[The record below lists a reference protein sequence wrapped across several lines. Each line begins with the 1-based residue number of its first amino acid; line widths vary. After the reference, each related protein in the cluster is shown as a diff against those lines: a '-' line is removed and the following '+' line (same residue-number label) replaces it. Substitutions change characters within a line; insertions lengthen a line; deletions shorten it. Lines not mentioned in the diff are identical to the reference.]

1 MDDGKYIE
9 PIVDTRQCRY
19 TGRMTT
25 SPDHDRIKLTQAV
38 QFVKGVGPQRAEL
51 LGKIGIK
58 TAADLL
64 FFFPRRYQDF
74 TEQCDI
80 ADLQAEQSVSVV
92 GKVYDVAISGYG
104 NRHVLNVLIEQT
116 DGALLRGVWFN
127 QRYMTNKFTVG
138 QIVQFRGKV
147 SRRGERWQMTH
158 PNVIWVDDP
167 QQIPRGQWVPV
178 YPLTDGINQR
188 QIRKVVSAAVEEYAP
203 LVKESFPESMRKD
216 LQVCD
221 IQSAIEGIHQPRDE
235 EHYEQARKRL
245 VFQELL
251 VLQLALAIR
260 RHRIQARSIAPPLE
274 LSAKIRSRIFG
285 RLPFQL
291 SESQQKVFQEI
302 SADMNRP
309 FPMNRLLH
317 GEVGSGKT
325 MVAIC
330 AMMLAVAAGHQAA
343 LMAPT
348 EILAQQHFQ
357 TLSRLL
363 KNSRVRLAL
372 CTGSQKALERR
383 TTNEQ
388 VALGEIDIVIGTT
401 AIVQSSLEFKH
412 LGLVVIDE
420 QHKFGVRQRARLKQ
434 SGFDP
439 HYLVMTA
446 TPIPRSLTMTWFG
459 DLDVSVLQRRPEAVS
474 TINTYLGT
482 EESRE
487 KWWQFFTEKLR
498 HGRQGFVVAPL
509 VRGDADNAVNSA
521 EKLYE
526 SLVHGPLE
534 SFRVGLI
541 HGQQT
546 AEEKQ
551 AAMRDFASGELQV
564 LVATGVIEVGI
575 DVPNASVMTI
585 ESAERFGLSQLHQLR
600 GRVGRGQ
607 HAGYVCAFA
616 TSQDPTEVERL
627 AAFAELDNGFDLAE
641 ADLRLRGPGNLFSTQ
656 QTGFPP
662 LRIADLIKDSAILKQ
677 SQKWARSLIAVDP
690 DLAEPG
696 LSRLR
701 QLVLLRYGKVLEISD
716 VG

>member
-1 MDDGKYIE
+1 MSTNDE
-9 PIVDTRQCRY
+9 
-19 TGRMTT
+19 
-25 SPDHDRIKLTQAV
+25 DRVKLTQAV
-38 QFVKGVGPQRAEL
+38 QYVKGVGPQRAEL
-51 LGKIGIK
+51 LGKLGIK

-74 TEQCDI
+74 TEQCNI
-80 ADLQAEQSVSVV
+80 ADLPSDEPVSIV
-92 GKVYDVAISGYG
+92 GTVYDVALSNYG
-104 NRHVLNVLIEQT
+104 NRHVLTILIEQP
-116 DGALLRGVWFN
+116 DGSLLRGIWFN
-127 QRYMTNKFTVG
+127 QRYMANKFETG
-138 QIVQFRGKV
+138 QLVQFRGQAV
-147 SRRGERWQMTH
+147 QRGGYWQMTH
-158 PNVIWVDDP
+158 PTVTWIDDAES
-167 QQIPRGQWVPV
+167 IPAGYWPV
-178 YPLTDGINQR
+178 YPLTDGINQH
-188 QIRKVVSAAVEEYAP
+188 QMRKIVAAAVDDYTD
-203 LVKESFPESMRKD
+203 LVTESFPDSLRHEF
-216 LQVCD
+216 QVCD
-221 IQSAIEGIHQPRDE
+221 IQSAIHWIHQPRDQQQYE
-235 EHYEQARKRL
+235 EARERL

-251 VLQLALAIR
+251 ILQLALAMR
-260 RHRIQARSIAPPLE
+260 RHRVQARSVAPPLE
-274 LSAKIRSRIFG
+274 LSPKIRARILG

-291 SESQQKVFQEI
+291 SESQQQVFAEI
-302 SADMNRP
+302 SADMNRA

-330 AMMLAVAAGHQAA
+330 AMMLTVAAGHQAA

-363 KNSRVRLAL
+363 DNSRVRLAL
-372 CTGSQKALERR
+372 CTGSQKTSERR
-383 TTNEQ
+383 SVNEQ
-388 VALGEIDIVIGTT
+388 VARGEIDIVIGTT
-401 AIVQSSLEFKH
+401 AIVQSSLQFQQ

-420 QHKFGVRQRARLKQ
+420 QHKFGVRQRARLKH

-446 TPIPRSLTMTWFG
+446 TPIPRSISMTLFG
-459 DLDVSVLQRRPEAVS
+459 DLDVSVLERHQSAVS
-474 TINTYLGT
+474 HTNTYLGT

-487 KWWQFFTEKLR
+487 KWWQFFTEKLLQ
-498 HGRQGFVVAPL
+498 GRQGFVVAPL
-509 VRGDADNAVNSA
+509 VRGSEDTDVHSA

-534 SFRVGLI
+534 PFRVGLI

-546 AEEKQ
+546 PQEKQ
-551 AAMRDFASGELQV
+551 AAMEGFASGELQV

-575 DVPNASVMTI
+575 DVPNATVMTI

-607 HAGYVCAFA
+607 HPGFVCVFA
-616 TSQDPTEVERL
+616 TSQDPTEIERL
-627 AAFAELDNGFDLAE
+627 TEFSEIDNGFELSE
-641 ADLRLRGPGNLFSTQ
+641 ADLRIRGPGNLFSTE

-662 LRIADLIKDSAILKQ
+662 LMIANLIRDEAILRQ
-677 SQKWARSLIAVDP
+677 TQQLARSMISGDP
-690 DLAEPG
+690 DLADPG

-701 QLVLLRYGKVLEISD
+701 QLVLLRYGQALEISD

>member
-1 MDDGKYIE
+1 M
-9 PIVDTRQCRY
+9 PPTH
-19 TGRMTT
+19 
-25 SPDHDRIKLTQAV
+25 DHDRIKLTQPV

-51 LGKIGIK
+51 LGKLDIK
-58 TAADLL
+58 TASDLL

-74 TEQCDI
+74 TQQCNI
-80 ADLQAEQSVSVV
+80 VDLQSEEPVSVV
-92 GKVYDVAISGYG
+92 GEVYDVTQSAHG
-104 NRHVLNVLIEQT
+104 NRHILNVVIEQP

-127 QRYMTNKFTVG
+127 QRFMVNKFETG
-138 QIVQFRGKV
+138 QTVQFRGKAAKR
-147 SRRGERWQMTH
+147 SSRWQMTH
-158 PNVIWVDDP
+158 PTVIWIDDS
-167 QQIPRGQWVPV
+167 QSIPTGQWLPV
-178 YPLTDGINQR
+178 YSLTDGINQY
-188 QIRKVVSAAVEEYAP
+188 QMRKIVAAAVEDCAE
-203 LVKESFPESMRKD
+203 LVAESFPDSLRQE
-216 LQVCD
+216 LEVCD
-221 IQSAIEGIHQPRDE
+221 IESAIKWIHQPRDE
-235 EHYEQARKRL
+235 QQYEQARNRL

-260 RHRIQARSIAPPLE
+260 RHRVQARSVAPPLE
-274 LSAKIRSRIFG
+274 LSPKIRARIIG
-285 RLPFQL
+285 RLPFEL
-291 SESQQKVFQEI
+291 SESQQQVFQEI

-363 KNSRVRLAL
+363 QNSRVSLAL
-372 CTGSQKALERR
+372 CTGSQKVSERR
-383 TTNEQ
+383 ATHQ
-388 VALGEIDIVIGTT
+388 RVAHGEIDIVIGTT
-401 AIVQSSLEFKH
+401 AIVQSSLDFKQ

-420 QHKFGVRQRARLKQ
+420 QHKFGVEQRARLKQ

-446 TPIPRSLTMTWFG
+446 TPIPRSITMTLFG
-459 DLDVSVLQRRPEAVS
+459 DLDISVLQRHQAAVNK
-474 TINTYLGT
+474 TNTYLGT
-482 EESRE
+482 EDSRE
-487 KWWQFFTEKLR
+487 KWWQFFAEKLR
-498 HGRQGFVVAPL
+498 QGRQGFVVAPL
-509 VRGDADNAVNSA
+509 VRGADDTEVNSA

-526 SLVHGPLE
+526 SMVHGPLE

-546 AEEKQ
+546 SEEKQ
-551 AAMRDFASGELQV
+551 STMEKFTSGQLQV
-564 LVATGVIEVGI
+564 LIATGVIEVGI
-575 DVPNASVMTI
+575 DVPNATVMTI

-607 HAGYVCAFA
+607 HPGYVCAFA
-616 TSQDPTEVERL
+616 TSQDPTEIDRL
-627 AAFAELDNGFDLAE
+627 NAFAEIDNGFELAQ

-662 LRIADLIKDSAILKQ
+662 LMIADLIRDEAILQ
-677 SQKWARSLIAVDP
+677 QTQQQARAIIAEDP
-690 DLAEPG
+690 DLADPA
-696 LSRLR
+696 LTRLR
-701 QLVLLRYGKVLEISD
+701 QLVLLRYGQALEISD

>member
-1 MDDGKYIE
+1 M
-9 PIVDTRQCRY
+9 PPTH
-19 TGRMTT
+19 
-25 SPDHDRIKLTQAV
+25 DHDRIKLTQPV

-51 LGKIGIK
+51 LGKLDIK
-58 TAADLL
+58 TASDLL

-74 TEQCDI
+74 TQQCNI
-80 ADLQAEQSVSVV
+80 VDLQSEEPVSVV
-92 GKVYDVAISGYG
+92 GEVYDVTQSAHG
-104 NRHVLNVLIEQT
+104 NRHILNVVIEQP

-127 QRYMTNKFTVG
+127 QPFMVNKFETG
-138 QIVQFRGKV
+138 QTVQFRGKAAKR
-147 SRRGERWQMTH
+147 SSRWQMTH
-158 PNVIWVDDP
+158 PTVIWIDDS
-167 QQIPRGQWVPV
+167 QSIPTGQWLPV
-178 YPLTDGINQR
+178 YSLTDGINQH
-188 QIRKVVSAAVEEYAP
+188 QMRKIVAAAVEDCTE
-203 LVKESFPESMRKD
+203 LVAESFPEPLRQE
-216 LQVCD
+216 LEVCD
-221 IQSAIEGIHQPRDE
+221 IESAIKWIHQPRDE
-235 EHYEQARKRL
+235 QQYERARNRL

-260 RHRIQARSIAPPLE
+260 RHRVQARSVAPPLE
-274 LSAKIRSRIFG
+274 LSPKIRARIIG
-285 RLPFQL
+285 RLPFEL
-291 SESQQKVFQEI
+291 SESQQQVFQEI

-330 AMMLAVAAGHQAA
+330 AMMLAVAAGHQTA

-363 KNSRVRLAL
+363 QNSRVSLAL
-372 CTGSQKALERR
+372 CTGSQKVSERR
-383 TTNEQ
+383 ATHQ
-388 VALGEIDIVIGTT
+388 RVAQGEIDIVIGTT
-401 AIVQSSLEFKH
+401 AIVQSSLDFKQ

-420 QHKFGVRQRARLKQ
+420 QHKFGVQQRARLKQ

-446 TPIPRSLTMTWFG
+446 TPIPRSITMTLFG
-459 DLDVSVLQRRPEAVS
+459 DLDISVLQRHQAAVNK
-474 TINTYLGT
+474 TNTYLGT
-482 EESRE
+482 EDSRE
-487 KWWQFFTEKLR
+487 KWWQFFAEKLR
-498 HGRQGFVVAPL
+498 QGRQGFVVAPL
-509 VRGDADNAVNSA
+509 VRGADDTDVNSA

-526 SLVHGPLE
+526 SMVHGPLE

-546 AEEKQ
+546 SEEKQ
-551 AAMRDFASGELQV
+551 STMEKFTSGQLQV
-564 LVATGVIEVGI
+564 LIATGVIEVGI
-575 DVPNASVMTI
+575 DVPNATVMTI

-607 HAGYVCAFA
+607 HPGYVCAFA
-616 TSQDPTEVERL
+616 TSQDPTEIDRL
-627 AAFAELDNGFDLAE
+627 NAFAEIDNGFELAQ

-662 LRIADLIKDSAILKQ
+662 LMIADLIRDEAILQ
-677 SQKWARSLIAVDP
+677 QTQQQARAIIADDP
-690 DLAEPG
+690 DLADPA
-696 LSRLR
+696 LTRLR
-701 QLVLLRYGKVLEISD
+701 QLVLLRYGQALEISD

>member
-1 MDDGKYIE
+1 MSTNDD
-9 PIVDTRQCRY
+9 
-19 TGRMTT
+19 
-25 SPDHDRIKLTQAV
+25 DRIKLTQAV
-38 QFVKGVGPQRAEL
+38 QYVKGVGPQRAEL
-51 LGKIGIK
+51 LGKLGIK

-74 TEQCDI
+74 TEQCNVV
-80 ADLQAEQSVSVV
+80 DLPSDEPVSIV
-92 GKVYDVAISGYG
+92 GTVYDVALSNHG
-104 NRHVLNVLIEQT
+104 NRHVLNVLIEQP

-127 QRYMTNKFTVG
+127 QRYMANKFEAG
-138 QIVQFRGKV
+138 QKVQFRGKAA
-147 SRRGERWQMTH
+147 ERSGYWQITH
-158 PNVIWVDDP
+158 PTVIWIDDAEP
-167 QQIPRGQWVPV
+167 IPVGHWPV
-178 YPLTDGINQR
+178 YSLTDGINQH
-188 QIRKVVSAAVEEYAP
+188 QMRKIVASAVTDYAD
-203 LVKESFPESMRKD
+203 LVTESFPDTLRKAF
-216 LQVCD
+216 QICD
-221 IQSAIEGIHQPRDE
+221 IQSAIHWIHQPCDLE
-235 EHYEQARKRL
+235 QYEQARERL

-251 VLQLALAIR
+251 ILQLALAMR
-260 RHRIQARSIAPPLE
+260 RHRVQARSVAPPLE
-274 LSAKIRSRIFG
+274 LSPKIRARILS
-285 RLPFQL
+285 RLPFEL
-291 SESQQKVFQEI
+291 SESQQQVFADI

-330 AMMLAVAAGHQAA
+330 AMMLSVAAGHQAA

-372 CTGSQKALERR
+372 CTGSQKAAERR
-383 TTNEQ
+383 MTNEQ
-388 VALGEIDIVIGTT
+388 VADGQIDIVIGTT
-401 AIVQSSLEFKH
+401 AIVQSSLQFKQ

-446 TPIPRSLTMTWFG
+446 TPIPRSISMTLFG
-459 DLDVSVLQRRPEAVS
+459 DLDVSVLERHQSAVS
-474 TINTYLGT
+474 HTNTYLGT

-487 KWWQFFTEKLR
+487 KWWQFFTEKLQQ
-498 HGRQGFVVAPL
+498 GRQGFVVAPL
-509 VRGDADNAVNSA
+509 VRGSDDTDVNSA

-546 AEEKQ
+546 ALEKQ
-551 AAMRDFASGELQV
+551 STMEQFATGKLQV

-575 DVPNASVMTI
+575 DVPNATVMTI

-607 HAGYVCAFA
+607 HPGFVCVFA
-616 TSQDPTEVERL
+616 TSQDPTEIERL
-627 AAFAELDNGFDLAE
+627 TEFSEIDNGFDLSE
-641 ADLRLRGPGNLFSTQ
+641 ADLRIRGPGNLFSTE

-662 LRIADLIKDSAILKQ
+662 LMIANLIRDEDVLRQ
-677 SQKWARSLIAVDP
+677 TQELARGMIAEDP
-690 DLAEPG
+690 DLADPA

-701 QLVLLRYGKVLEISD
+701 QLVLLRYGQALEISD